1 MWRSKVLWS
10 EGLFLR
16 PQHQQQPERGVERLV
31 TQRLDAARPFGWGFT
46 ALSIDA
52 PGLGNGIFA
61 LEAASGVL
69 PDGTVFRFPADDRP
83 PEPLRCDPAWKN
95 TLLYLAVAGERAG
108 VPSATLDEDAIA
120 TGYRYRALVNEIVDV
135 NDGFPEPVPVQVGQL
150 CLRLL
155 PAGELTGA
163 LAAMPVARLIE
174 RRADGQLVIDTG
186 FVAPTLS
193 CRDAP
198 IADNWINE
206 LRGLLRQRSDALAT
220 RLAHPGRGGVAE
232 IADFL
237 LLQTVNRY
245 VSLFDH
251 LASIDRLHPERLY
264 AECVQMA
271 GDLAVFGD
279 ERRLQRPF
287 PPYDHDDLQTSFRP
301 VLEQL
306 RRSLSMVLEQHA
318 VPIELHDRKYGVRV
332 AVIADKQLLASAS
345 FVLAVNAQMPAEA
358 IRLRFPTQT
367 KIGPVEKI
375 RDLVNLNLPGVALR
389 PMPVAPRQIP
399 YHAGFNYFELE
410 TSGDLWRTLQ
420 QSGGLAMHVA
430 GEFPGLELELWAVRD

>member
-16 PQHQQQPERGVERLV
+16 PQHLQQQERWFERLV
-31 TQRLDAARPFGWGFT
+31 AQRLDAARPFGWGFT
-46 ALSIDA
+46 TLSIDA
-52 PGLGNGIFA
+52 PALAAGTLALG
-61 LEAASGVL
+61 AASGVL

-83 PEPLRCDPAWKN
+83 PDPLRCDPGWKN
-95 TLLYLAVAGERAG
+95 ALLYLAVASERPG
-108 VPSATLDEDAIA
+108 VPSCTLDEEGAA
-120 TGYRYRALVNEIVDV
+120 TGYRYRALVGEIVDV
-135 NDGFPEPVPVQVGQL
+135 NDGFPEPVPVQVGGL

-155 PAGELTGA
+155 PAAELTGA
-163 LAAMPVARLIE
+163 LAAMPVARLVE
-174 RRADGQLVIDTG
+174 RRADGQLVLDTG

-193 CRDAP
+193 CRDSAL
-198 IADNWINE
+198 AGSWIDE
-206 LRGLLRQRSDALAT
+206 LRGLLHQRSEALAT

-245 VSLFDH
+245 ASLLDH
-251 LASIDRLHPERLY
+251 LATVDRLHPERFY

-271 GDLAVFGD
+271 GDLATFGD
-279 ERRLQRPF
+279 DRRLARPF
-287 PPYDHDDLQTSFRP
+287 PAYDHDDLQATFRP
-301 VLEQL
+301 VLDQL
-306 RRSLSMVLEQHA
+306 RRALSMVLEQHA

-332 AVIADKQLLASAS
+332 AVIADKQLLSNAA

-358 IRLRFPTQT
+358 LRLRFPTQT

-375 RDLVNLNLPGVALR
+375 RDLVNLQLPGVGLRAL
-389 PMPVAPRQIP
+389 PVAPRQIP
-399 YHAGFNYFELE
+399 YHAGFNYFELDTASE
-410 TSGDLWRTLQ
+410 LWRTLQ